1 MDENKPEGYTITA
14 KINDFNLGGIGFWE
28 TPELEDRTDYVTEE
42 DPEELK
48 KYIVELQ
55 KKIRDLRL
63 EIAHLRG
70 EVETWENSW
79 RIWNS

>member
-1 MDENKPEGYTITA
+1 MDEKKPEGYKFTA
-14 KINDFNLGGIGFWE
+14 KINDFDLGGIGFWE
-28 TPELEDRTDYVTEE
+28 TPELENMTDYVTEE

-70 EVETWENSW
+70 EVETWENAW